1 MRKSYWI
8 CSSTNTWFKPPTP
21 IQFSNHIR
29 ITLWK
34 FTKKS
39 LEVFLPVIDFLTF
52 LWYLLYM
59 GTKDYLDKTLPVLPS
74 DRRQLK
80 QELEWMVFKKEKTTL
95 KPKK

>member
-1 MRKSYWI
+1 
-8 CSSTNTWFKPPTP
+8 
-21 IQFSNHIR
+21 
-29 ITLWK
+29 
-34 FTKKS
+34 
-39 LEVFLPVIDFLTF
+39 
-52 LWYLLYM
+52 M